1 MADHVERSAILS
13 QSWHRQPFCHP
24 ILHTLQARALGWHA
38 QAGWHP
44 WIMELPPNVTQVS
57 DSDDDKVTPHKEV
70 VRKHSPRS
78 AWPLTPLSGDQVV
91 VPGKAPPTV
100 GCQGT
105 SSMAAD
111 GTAQEDAPQGVP
123 SAGARDLAQKAASKP
138 AAANPKA
145 VAGRVRLGTKGK
157 PAVAAAQAEA
167 AKAEAARGS
176 GSSPAQAPLAP
187 AQASRL
193 AARPGCAAPAGKRSR
208 GPNKDRPIIGLSS

>member
-1 MADHVERSAILS
+1 
-13 QSWHRQPFCHP
+13 
-24 ILHTLQARALGWHA
+24 
-38 QAGWHP
+38 
-44 WIMELPPNVTQVS
+44 LPPNVTQMS

-70 VRKHSPRS
+70 VRKNSPRS
-78 AWPLTPLSGDQVV
+78 AWPLTPLGGDQVA

-111 GTAQEDAPQGVP
+111 GTAQEEAPRGVP
-123 SAGARDLAQKAASKP
+123 SAGARDLAQTAASKP
-138 AAANPKA
+138 A
-145 VAGRVRLGTKGK
+145 AGRVRLGTKGK
-157 PAVAAAQAEA
+157 PAVAQAEA

-187 AQASRL
+187 AKASRL

-208 GPNKDRPIIGLSS
+208 GPNKDRPIIVLSG